1 MDDLLYN
8 EIELATVPVVKQAAR
23 DFAAA
28 LYESEPYQAFVL
40 AASCLEKDSEAQEAI
55 REFQEKQQSLQ
66 MMFRL
71 NAVSPEDRSELE
83 RLHKRMLAQ
92 PSVTD
97 YVLAQGN
104 LTLLCQQ
111 LAGRLSNLIYLDYA
125 SACGASCC
133 G

>member
-8 EIELATVPVVKQAAR
+8 EIELATAPVVRQAAR
-23 DFAAA
+23 DFAVA

-40 AASCLEKDSEAQEAI
+40 AASCLENDSKAQEAI

-71 NAVSPEDRSELE
+71 NVVSLEDRSELE
-83 RLHKRMLAQ
+83 RLHKQMLAQ
-92 PSVTD
+92 PSVID
-97 YVLAQGN
+97 YVNAQGN
-104 LTLLCQQ
+104 LSLLCQQ
-111 LAGRLSNLIYLDYA
+111 LAGRLSNLINLDYA